1 MMKRKKLFIIFTL
14 IVLFGIF
21 GITYAF
27 FEYYKIGDN
36 SNKLVFGNIY
46 LKLDDG
52 TDTLKVSNV
61 FPETKEEARDRK
73 DNLLTFTIAGLNTT
87 EDNDIWYQIDLVE
100 GEDEEGRVRVKPEH
114 LVFDLIEVDADN
126 NENLLADAFS
136 FEDLNSAKLW
146 VDIVN
151 RNTTSEIKRTYKL
164 RMWLSEDVFISDTNP
179 KADYS
184 TDIFRN
190 GFASVKVS
198 VYGDFNKKVSHNLN
212 YNAENY
218 YELTDADSSG
228 ARYLYGDINDNYL
241 WYSGK
246 LWRIVGI
253 NSDDSI
259 KIITDNSMTML
270 AWSTSNSNISY
281 TSSQARTWLNNEFY
295 PTLYDANNLLV
306 NHAWDYTIY
315 NDFPTSKP
323 TTLSTINEKVGL
335 LSIYDFMMTGG
346 TTSSSTSNTFLE
358 KNHAWWTSSANA
370 SNNYVWYC
378 YNSYATRTNP
388 TGFYGIRPVINLV
401 PNLKVKG
408 NGTIDNPF
416 VLDRDI
422 IVGVEEDKLN
432 TRISG
437 EYISFN
443 DTIYRIIGVE
453 KDGESYLT
461 KVVFSDTKFNKCL
474 TLPNSQKFGSGTY
487 QSKFSTSYGI
497 GLYLNN
503 WYNASS
509 SNSTYADFYIKE
521 NYKKMIATNSSFYY
535 GYNGSSHNDY
545 NYQDASSYVVNATI
559 GLGRYGEIFMA
570 NDCGSYTY
578 IWLMTTASNDYVKRY
593 YSYNISNSSPS
604 SSGYVRP
611 VFYLKDNV
619 VIGDVDG
626 DGNAGNGMMNSP
638 YEIIMDA

>member
-1 MMKRKKLFIIFTL
+1 M
-14 IVLFGIF
+14 
-21 GITYAF
+21 
-27 FEYYKIGDN
+27 
-36 SNKLVFGNIY
+36 
-46 LKLDDG
+46 
-52 TDTLKVSNV
+52 KVSNV
-61 FPETKEEARDRK
+61 FPETKDEARSRK

-295 PTLYDANNLLV
+295 PTLYDADNVIV
-306 NHAWDYTIY
+306 NHEWDYTIY
-315 NDFPTSKP
+315 DDFPTSKP

-358 KNHAWWTSSANA
+358 KNHTWWTSSANA
-370 SNNYVWYC
+370 S
-378 YNSYATRTNP
+378 
-388 TGFYGIRPVINLV
+388 IR
-401 PNLKVKG
+401 
-408 NGTIDNPF
+408 
-416 VLDRDI
+416 
-422 IVGVEEDKLN
+422 
-432 TRISG
+432 
-437 EYISFN
+437 YI
-443 DTIYRIIGVE
+443 
-453 KDGESYLT
+453 
-461 KVVFSDTKFNKCL
+461 
-474 TLPNSQKFGSGTY
+474 
-487 QSKFSTSYGI
+487 
-497 GLYLNN
+497 
-503 WYNASS
+503 
-509 SNSTYADFYIKE
+509 
-521 NYKKMIATNSSFYY
+521 
-535 GYNGSSHNDY
+535 
-545 NYQDASSYVVNATI
+545 
-559 GLGRYGEIFMA
+559 
-570 NDCGSYTY
+570 
-578 IWLMTTASNDYVKRY
+578 
-593 YSYNISNSSPS
+593 
-604 SSGYVRP
+604 
-611 VFYLKDNV
+611 
-619 VIGDVDG
+619 
-626 DGNAGNGMMNSP
+626 
-638 YEIIMDA
+638 